1 MSERDVTEAHIRK
14 EHLAE
19 VDQRRQWAYLATV
32 LLGGTALM
40 LALVALLGAT
50 G

>member
-1 MSERDVTEAHIRK
+1 MSERDVTEAQIRK

-19 VDQRRQWAYLATV
+19 VDQRRQWAYLGAV
-32 LLGGTALM
+32 LVGGTALM